1 MGTNRSANFVEVLE
15 YFFQRLKN
23 PSFVIADSALPAK
36 RLNDGLRCR
45 QLILPQEREEM
56 VFDLIIQPPVQKVV
70 DGAGSYV
77 A

>member
-23 PSFVIADSALPAK
+23 SRFVIANSALPAK
-36 RLNDGLRCR
+36 RLNDGLRGR
-45 QLILPQEREEM
+45 QLILPEERKEM
-56 VFDLIIQPPVQKVV
+56 VFDLVIQSPVQKVIE
-70 DGAGSYV
+70 GARSHV